1 MPATLR
7 IDTLKFAKEL
17 TDAGL
22 TQAQAEAIVRGVSEA
37 DTSDLASKA
46 DIALLRTD
54 LAELKAATKQDLA
67 ELKAELFRFLYVQAI
82 TVIGLTVGLSTGLTV
97 TLIKLLP

>member
-54 LAELKAATKQDLA
+54 LAELKA
-67 ELKAELFRFLYVQAI
+67 ELFRFLYLQAI

>member
-54 LAELKAATKQDLA
+54 LAELKA
-67 ELKAELFRFLYVQAI
+67 ELLRFLYLQAI